1 MSQSL
6 ARICVHLVFST
17 KQRQPFLTDRQVRM
31 ELHAVLGELCN
42 QLSSP
47 VITVGGV
54 EDHVHI
60 ACFLGRTRSVSD
72 LIKELKREST
82 LWIKNRVPALSMF
95 EWQTGYAAFSISVQ
109 HINGLVEYIRHQE
122 QHHRTESFQTELKRV
137 LDKSQMEYDERFLWD

>member
-17 KQRQPFLTDRQVRM
+17 KQRRPFLSDRNLRM

-47 VITVGGV
+47 VISVGGV

-72 LIKELKREST
+72 LIKEIKREST
-82 LWIKNRVPALSMF
+82 GWIKKRSSALSEF
-95 EWQTGYAAFSISVQ
+95 EWQTGYAAFSISTQ
-109 HINGLVEYIRHQE
+109 HIDRLVEYIRQQE
-122 QHHRTESFQTELKRV
+122 EHHRTETFQEELIRV
-137 LDKSQMEYDERFLWD
+137 LKKTQTEYDERYLWD

>member
-82 LWIKNRVPALSMF
+82 LWIKNRVSSLSMF